1 MNQTIPKCLD
11 QLRVGNFLRPVVRCA
26 RELRR
31 MLSTIPKLAGRG
43 KQITAYLHTHPIK
56 KLHLGASDKFL
67 DGWLNSDIEPVSHSG
82 IYLDATKVFPLPDSC
97 LDFVFCEHFIE
108 HIDRIEGEFC
118 MKQVYRCLKPGGVV
132 RIATPDLSKYVG
144 LFRGNLEAGE
154 QRHLK
159 LFQAKFNLKDINAC
173 IALNHLVYNWGHKF
187 LYTRD
192 ELSAMLTAAGFTK
205 IETTKVS
212 ESKHEV
218 LQGLEQHQKF
228 YGDEMNQFETMVV
241 EATKR

>member
-1 MNQTIPKCLD
+1 M
-11 QLRVGNFLRPVVRCA
+11 VRCF
-26 RELRR
+26 REQKR
-31 MLSTIPKLAGRG
+31 MLSAVPKLIRRRS
-43 KQITAYLHTHPIK
+43 QIEAYLNSHSVR

-67 DGWLNSDIEPVSHSG
+67 DGWLNSDIEPVSDRE

-108 HIDRIEGEFC
+108 HIGRAEGEFC
-118 MKQVYRCLKPGGVV
+118 MKQVHRCLKSGGVIHV
-132 RIATPDLSKYVG
+132 ATPDLSKYVG
-144 LFRGNLEAGE
+144 LFQENLEQCE

-159 LFQAKFNLKDINAC
+159 LFQAKFNIKDINAC

-192 ELSAMLTAAGFTK
+192 ELFSVLRAAGFTK
-205 IETTKVS
+205 IEAAKVG
-212 ESKHEV
+212 ESKYAA
-218 LQGLEQHQKF
+218 LQNLEQHQKF

-241 EATKR
+241 EAVKL